1 MLEDAVWTTQTLKIL
16 HDQRISHLDEKV
28 ELQFKLNQL
37 AVNKAE
43 AKMDIR
49 LDAFNEWRQQNKD
62 ERSMFASKQEVV
74 ALTRLVYVGLG
85 IILAIEALLRF
96 IPKIP

>member
-1 MLEDAVWTTQTLKIL
+1 
-16 HDQRISHLDEKV
+16 
-28 ELQFKLNQL
+28 
-37 AVNKAE
+37 
-43 AKMDIR
+43 MDIR

-62 ERSMFASKQEVV
+62 ERSMFASKQEVT

-96 IPKIP
+96 VPKIP